1 MGEEISHSQFSEDER
16 SEFQK
21 RLREETKL
29 LMGLFQNHAFSDEND
44 IVGFEIEAW
53 LTNENFIPMP
63 ENQKFLD
70 QLNNPLVVH
79 ELSQFNFELN
89 GYPQKLD
96 GAPFSKMEQSL
107 DQTWNQCR
115 NQAQWMNGR
124 ALRVGILPT
133 LRDEML
139 KMEYASKLER
149 YKALNEQVLA
159 ARGGRPIHLRI
170 EGYDEVQ
177 SVHHDVMLEA
187 AATSLQI
194 HLQIPQ
200 NLAGRYYNAGVICAA
215 PMVALAANSPYLFGR
230 ELWDETRIPL
240 FEQSIFINSFQDV
253 HGENISRV
261 TLGTGYVRESLFE
274 LFLENLDGYP
284 PLLPMVLTSEPE
296 RLGHLRLHNG
306 TLWRWN
312 RPLIGISDQG
322 EYHLRIEHRVT
333 AAGPSLRDEVAHVA
347 LFKGL
352 SDYMVE
358 MEEPPELKLDF
369 QTAREN
375 FYDCCK
381 MGLQAEITWI
391 DGQRWNVQKLFHEWL
406 LPKAAEALS
415 KKGVSS
421 QELQVYFEQTLKPR
435 VLSGQNG
442 AAWQKAYIATHGPD
456 FQGMTEAYFQ
466 NQESGRPVHEWS
478 V

>member
-1 MGEEISHSQFSEDER
+1 
-16 SEFQK
+16 
-21 RLREETKL
+21 
-29 LMGLFQNHAFSDEND
+29 
-44 IVGFEIEAW
+44 
-53 LTNENFIPMP
+53 
-63 ENQKFLD
+63 
-70 QLNNPLVVH
+70 
-79 ELSQFNFELN
+79 LS
-89 GYPQKLD
+89 
-96 GAPFSKMEQSL
+96 
-107 DQTWNQCR
+107 
-115 NQAQWMNGR
+115 
-124 ALRVGILPT
+124 
-133 LRDEML
+133 
-139 KMEYASKLER
+139 MEYASRLER

-170 EGYDEVQ
+170 EGFDEVQ
-177 SVHHDVMLEA
+177 SIHHDVMLEA

-200 NLAGRYYNAGVICAA
+200 SLAGRYYNAGVISAA

-230 ELWDETRIPL
+230 ELWEETRIPL

-253 HGENISRV
+253 HGDNISRV
-261 TLGTGYVRESLFE
+261 TLGTGYVRDSLFE

-284 PLLPMVLTSEPE
+284 PLLPMVLDSDPE
-296 RLGHLRLHNG
+296 WLAHLRLHNG

-312 RPLIGISDQG
+312 RPLIGVNDNGQ
-322 EYHLRIEHRVT
+322 YHLRVEHRVT

-352 SDYMVE
+352 SDYLVGLE
-358 MEEPPELKLDF
+358 VPPEQGLDF
-369 QTAREN
+369 QVARDN
-375 FYDCCK
+375 FYRCCRH
-381 MGLQAEITWI
+381 GLKAEVTWV
-391 DGQRWNVQKLFHEWL
+391 DGKVWNVQRLLLEEL
-406 LPKAAEALS
+406 LPHAAESLA

-421 QELQVYFEQTLKPR
+421 HEIQVYFDQTLKPR

-442 AAWQKAYIATHGPD
+442 AAWQRAYIATHGAD